1 MTPRKRNTRINEK
14 EGPIRIRAVSYV
26 RMSTEGQ
33 DDLLSPEAQRR
44 RIDSFADREG
54 SIDMVGEYEDI
65 GISGST
71 MSKRPGVQRMIRDAT
86 SPEHPFDMVIVYDIS
101 RLSRNTR
108 EFLNLVHMLSQY
120 GVSVQSVAE
129 PHHGDAASDEHWTH
143 VSAGNQT
150 MLTGTAMKTRDSQFE
165 AVRRGYH
172 PGGVPSFGF
181 MTKQIVVKTER
192 QTPGGT
198 TRVRERI
205 HSILVQDPET
215 APYVKKMYEMNEEG
229 HSTTDIAEYLI
240 EQGVKTKE
248 GNDFTPGAVLNVLHN
263 RRNYGY
269 QERGRESNS
278 QYLPHDEMAINE
290 QAHEGIVSPDVWK
303 RGQEILA
310 ARKPE
315 SRSPNSQSSPNRFT
329 DVVECGECGSS
340 MVIAKQGD
348 KRSLVCSRKKIRA
361 AYCPN
366 SHREP
371 LDDVQEP
378 AIRVLTGNLMAE
390 EFLNEHVDR
399 VVELNKVL
407 VKEQKKRQTTID
419 RKKKDLQQRIKS
431 LLDTAEE
438 AERKNRRADE
448 IFDRL
453 DERRTELKQLEAEE
467 RELVSES
474 EGLMSYVNDRE
485 HIIENALDAR
495 TIIEA
500 DEPQVANLFIRL
512 FVEKLVIKDHIGT
525 IHFTVP
531 PLSEGPYRPP
541 ESFVIGKHLF
551 AHPMGVC
558 IGFLC
563 GGMAGDLQVELGF
576 WPGFGQQPDPVPE
589 PAPEQQPPQ
598 PVDAVA
604 DYADGPARPAPT
616 AVVSGRQVFRRRSQA
631 AGGDPPVIG
640 VFHPGPIGQGQQ
652 RRHRQHQPV
661 PRDARR
667 AGSPGLVP
675 FPSQAL
681 DRFEPQLD
689 PEAQR
694 VPTHPD
700 FLRRKVGQDD
710 PGLLLFHVPDRQQGA
725 TAFGVGPAESGS
737 PANPGGVGTRNE
749 GAGRQ
754 SAAFP
759 GAEGDVFRIPHVG
772 MPALSAY
779 LLPQFGTGQA
789 PVAQHHHGPFPGDRR
804 GQVPQQFH
812 YRVHPGPSLGGAADA
827 PGHGNG
833 ATPAD
838 HADDDGGGFIPFQW
852 GVNRQGQ
859 PAGTPPGQDPSEQ
872 RREAEI
878 HVQFGLA
885 GTGPVAAVVQPLP
898 EILAQVVPGAPGR
911 EGRGHGV
918 LAGAASQNS
927 PADPQDQP
935 GQLSLSEVGQMRFN
949 HLLHLIAFPGKA
961 HGTPPASGFVI
972 AAKMPDSR
980 ALSKFSDQFH
990 SIHTPVSPPPA

>member
-65 GISGST
+65 AISGST

-181 MTKQIVVKTER
+181 MTKQTVVKTER

-303 RGQEILA
+303 RGQEILT

-551 AHPMGVC
+551 AHPMGMDHAKTQLLTDT
-558 IGFLC
+558 FRYAKRNSKKQKL
-563 GGMAGDLQVELGF
+563 EL
-576 WPGFGQQPDPVPE
+576 
-589 PAPEQQPPQ
+589 
-598 PVDAVA
+598 
-604 DYADGPARPAPT
+604 
-616 AVVSGRQVFRRRSQA
+616 RQIIPKQGSSHRRS
-631 AGGDPPVIG
+631 
-640 VFHPGPIGQGQQ
+640 
-652 RRHRQHQPV
+652 
-661 PRDARR
+661 
-667 AGSPGLVP
+667 
-675 FPSQAL
+675 PS
-681 DRFEPQLD
+681 RS
-689 PEAQR
+689 
-694 VPTHPD
+694 
-700 FLRRKVGQDD
+700 
-710 PGLLLFHVPDRQQGA
+710 
-725 TAFGVGPAESGS
+725 ES
-737 PANPGGVGTRNE
+737 R
-749 GAGRQ
+749 
-754 SAAFP
+754 
-759 GAEGDVFRIPHVG
+759 
-772 MPALSAY
+772 
-779 LLPQFGTGQA
+779 
-789 PVAQHHHGPFPGDRR
+789 
-804 GQVPQQFH
+804 
-812 YRVHPGPSLGGAADA
+812 
-827 PGHGNG
+827 
-833 ATPAD
+833 
-838 HADDDGGGFIPFQW
+838 
-852 GVNRQGQ
+852 
-859 PAGTPPGQDPSEQ
+859 
-872 RREAEI
+872 
-878 HVQFGLA
+878 
-885 GTGPVAAVVQPLP
+885 
-898 EILAQVVPGAPGR
+898 
-911 EGRGHGV
+911 
-918 LAGAASQNS
+918 
-927 PADPQDQP
+927 
-935 GQLSLSEVGQMRFN
+935 
-949 HLLHLIAFPGKA
+949 
-961 HGTPPASGFVI
+961 
-972 AAKMPDSR
+972 
-980 ALSKFSDQFH
+980 
-990 SIHTPVSPPPA
+990 